1 MIIPGSI
8 HATANDIILFF
19 HGRVVFH
26 CIFMHHIFFICQ
38 WTLRLLPCLGYCESA
53 AMNIKVHASF
63 WTMFFSGHMPK
74 NGIMGSYGSSIFSFL
89 RSLHTVLHSGCIN
102 VHSHQ
107 QCKRVPFSPQP
118 LQHLWFIDFLWW
130 PFWPVWGVIPHS
142 TLDMH
147 FSDNYW
153 CWASFHVPLGHLYL
167 FFGEMST
174 KV

>member
-1 MIIPGSI
+1 MIISRSI

-89 RSLHTVLHSGCIN
+89 RSLHTVLHSGYIN
-102 VHSHQ
+102 LHSHQ
-107 QCKRVPFSPQP
+107 QCKGFPFLHTIFSIYCLQVFEDGHSDWRKVTHYCSLAFISLITSDTKHPQ
-118 LQHLWFIDFLWW
+118 
-130 PFWPVWGVIPHS
+130 
-142 TLDMH
+142 
-147 FSDNYW
+147 
-153 CWASFHVPLGHLYL
+153 
-167 FFGEMST
+167 FFRPSLPDLIL
-174 KV
+174 